1 MRNVAS
7 VVWFGGVIGLWGGLV
22 GCGEEEPAPVA
33 ETRAFPAAEAKQ
45 AIATYKA
52 LAHGVYGES
61 VAGAKKLQAA
71 VDALAAGPDEAKLA
85 AAKQA
90 WIDARIPY
98 NQNDVFRFYG
108 GPIDDEETGPEGAIN
123 AWPLD
128 ENYIDATRDE
138 PGAGIINQPEKFPTI
153 DEALIEGQNEQGGE
167 KNISSGFHAIEF
179 LLWGQDDE
187 TPGTG
192 PGKRPA
198 TDFADGGTA
207 ANPAR
212 RRAYLTAAAAL
223 LVGHLEQV
231 EAAWRPGVAEN
242 YAAEFGVKPSADG
255 TTGDGVKDAVARMIR
270 GMGSLAK
277 AELAGERMT
286 VAFKNRSQEDEHSC
300 FSDTTWFD
308 LRDNALGIQNVWLGQ
323 YRGQKVGPGLD
334 AVFRAVDAPLADA
347 VTRDLD
353 TAVSK
358 LKTLAAAND
367 SKPFDVV
374 LTEPDGSP
382 ARNEVIEVIKA
393 LRSAADGLSLGAT
406 RLGLTISLEQPSEEL

>member
-1 MRNVAS
+1 
-7 VVWFGGVIGLWGGLV
+7 
-22 GCGEEEPAPVA
+22 
-33 ETRAFPAAEAKQ
+33 
-45 AIATYKA
+45 
-52 LAHGVYGES
+52 
-61 VAGAKKLQAA
+61 
-71 VDALAAGPDEAKLA
+71 
-85 AAKQA
+85 
-90 WIDARIPY
+90 
-98 NQNDVFRFYG
+98 
-108 GPIDDEETGPEGAIN
+108 
-123 AWPLD
+123 
-128 ENYIDATRDE
+128 
-138 PGAGIINQPEKFPTI
+138 
-153 DEALIEGQNEQGGE
+153 
-167 KNISSGFHAIEF
+167 
-179 LLWGQDDE
+179 
-187 TPGTG
+187 
-192 PGKRPA
+192 
-198 TDFADGGTA
+198 
-207 ANPAR
+207 
-212 RRAYLTAAAAL
+212 
-223 LVGHLEQV
+223 
-231 EAAWRPGVAEN
+231 
-242 YAAEFGVKPSADG
+242 
-255 TTGDGVKDAVARMIR
+255 
-270 GMGSLAK
+270 
-277 AELAGERMT
+277 